1 MTSTRG
7 TCGNEYTGVLASE
20 GALGPET
27 TSGIPEGLL
36 RRTAEIHTLY
46 AGTGTHLPLSGEV
59 TVTRGDAKEE
69 AVEFRKLLGADNRVV
84 GLSGSVELG
93 EDLIVK
99 SFRNPEGIIEKLGGI
114 TDICN
119 VLIDGCFTTG
129 LSDTLLGS
137 LSNWEAGK
145 TLITCTLDMVR
156 TRTYAEQCDR
166 RGCR

>member
-59 TVTRGDAKEE
+59 PISGGDTKNKSIELREFGGGNERIVRFRGG
-69 AVEFRKLLGADNRVV
+69 VHFSQYIL
-84 GLSGSVELG
+84 
-93 EDLIVK
+93 
-99 SFRNPEGIIEKLGGI
+99 
-114 TDICN
+114 
-119 VLIDGCFTTG
+119 
-129 LSDTLLGS
+129 
-137 LSNWEAGK
+137 
-145 TLITCTLDMVR
+145 
-156 TRTYAEQCDR
+156 
-166 RGCR
+166 